1 MGGWAQT
8 SANPTMK
15 MDSCIPFCMIF
26 FTIFFRHVRF
36 ERNRNF
42 YARNWKLFDDWNL
55 YHTLLQI
62 LTPKEGRQTLLILH
76 QLIFLYSKFVKFSI
90 FALLFFTY
98 KCGTTL
104 IGVRSLDFNQED
116 ISMLFLD
123 RDCFRYFYGICSYLK
138 EFRILDKYKD
148 K

>member
-26 FTIFFRHVRF
+26 FTIFFRHGRF

-76 QLIFLYSKFVKFSI
+76 QLIFIYSKLVKFSI

-104 IGVRSLDFNQED
+104 IYRREILRPQSIGYFYAFLRSRLIQIFLWD
-116 ISMLFLD
+116 LFLSK
-123 RDCFRYFYGICSYLK
+123 GI
-138 EFRILDKYKD
+138 
-148 K
+148 